1 MSALRPVERACYGV
15 AALLVASGVA
25 HLGVQALL
33 GGPWEG
39 PVSWRK
45 PVTFGLSFG
54 ITLASV
60 AWAASYLQIHERLRT
75 GLLAVLTVA
84 SVTEVALVDLQAW
97 RGVPS
102 HFNLETPFD
111 ATVARG
117 LAAGGGVLIAVL
129 TTLFVLSLRPQPG
142 LDRPTTVAVRV
153 GFATLVGSLAAGAVM
168 IAVGIM
174 LVNAGDPQA
183 AYARGGFLKLT
194 HFAAMHGIAILPI
207 LARLAAPLPSPWPPV
222 RAGIA
227 GYLTA
232 VLASLVAPVNIAAAA
247 LVAAAGVA
255 VLAAS
260 FAVAASARARQAR
273 GRAPAEQG

>member
-1 MSALRPVERACYGV
+1 VSTVRPVERACYAV

-39 PVSWRK
+39 RVSWRK

-60 AWAASYLQIHERLRT
+60 AWAASYLAIRERLRT
-75 GLLAVLTVA
+75 GLLGVLAVA
-84 SVTEVALVDLQAW
+84 SVAEVVLIDLQAW

-111 ATVARG
+111 AAVARG
-117 LAAGGGVLIAVL
+117 LAAGGGVLIVVL
-129 TTLFVLSLRPQPG
+129 TTMFVLALRPQPDV
-142 LDRPTTVAVRV
+142 DRPTTVAIRV
-153 GFATLVGSLAAGAVM
+153 GFGTLVGSLAVGAVM
-168 IAVGIM
+168 IGVGVA

-222 RAGIA
+222 RAGIV
-227 GYLTA
+227 GYLAA
-232 VLASLVAPVNIAAAA
+232 VLASLVALVNAPAAWILGAA
-247 LVAAAGVA
+247 GGTVLVAA
-255 VLAAS
+255 
-260 FAVAASARARQAR
+260 FVAASR
-273 GRAPAEQG
+273 GRVGAVAGRPVHR